1 MKNKIFLNYVTAVE
15 TITNTN
21 EYVKYKKA
29 FSKFKKVILIGNGGS
44 NSIASHI
51 SQDMTKFH
59 NKNAFSFSDPSM
71 LTCFINDFGMSKAY
85 VKFLNFYSDKKTLV
99 ILISSGGESKNIV
112 NSVRFLEKKNISYGV
127 LTGFKKNNKVRMMS
141 KKALFNYHVDSKS
154 YGVVECTHQIFLH
167 GII

>member
-15 TITNTN
+15 SITNTS

-99 ILISSGGESKNIV
+99 ILISSSGESKNIINCV
-112 NSVRFLEKKNISYGV
+112 TYLEKKKISYGV
-127 LTGFKKNNKVRMMS
+127 LTGFNRITKLELSQKMLCLIFILTQKVT
-141 KKALFNYHVDSKS
+141 V
-154 YGVVECTHQIFLH
+154 
-167 GII
+167 

>member
-1 MKNKIFLNYVTAVE
+1 MKNNVFL
-15 TITNTN
+15 
-21 EYVKYKKA
+21 EYSKEVKAILNSSEYRKYKKA
-29 FSKFKKVILIGNGGS
+29 FNKFSKIIIIGNGGS

-59 NKNAFSFSDPSM
+59 NKKALSFSDPSM
-71 LTCFINDFGMSKAY
+71 LTCFINDFGMSNAY

-112 NSVRFLEKKNISYGV
+112 NSVNYLEKNKISYGV
-127 LTGFKKNNKVRMMS
+127 LTGFNKHNKVRTMS
-141 KKALFNYHVDSKS
+141 KKALFNFHVNSKS

-167 GII
+167 GLI